1 MINPEGPAV
10 TDSSLRAFPQL
21 AAASIEIDRGHF
33 DLAAAQVIQHLRER
47 PNEPRG
53 TALLG
58 MIAMKTGALVQAEQ
72 FLRRALALGL
82 QTVEVQRELASALYQ
97 QERLGD
103 ALTAFAHLRDR
114 SADPQIAATHAM
126 ILHKLDRNA
135 EALAAHEALLQT
147 TRDVPQ
153 FWIAYGHSLRAAG
166 RTNDAVEAYRQA
178 IANEDEYGEAWWGIA
193 NIKSNVLSDDD
204 IATME
209 GALRI
214 AVDSRNIVPLRF
226 ALGRAF
232 HDRREYSRAFEH
244 YSEANAL
251 RASEL
256 RYDPDELTSEVSEFI
271 DGFDISPRTS
281 YVDRPNGPIP
291 VFVISMPRSGST
303 LLEQMLDR
311 HGSVEAV
318 GELPYVRALIRSMLE
333 IHTRREPIKVPELIR
348 RLSDKDK
355 QALGADY
362 MQRALL
368 HRRTETPYF
377 VDKMPMNWS
386 DLLFIR
392 EILPHARF
400 IEIRRNGMDC
410 GFSNYVHYFSRA
422 HASSFD
428 LTNIGRTYTDY
439 ARLMD
444 HISSAN
450 PGFMHRVRYEALVA
464 DPKPVLRGVLDYLGL
479 EWDESLLRFYES
491 KRSIRTPSAEQVR
504 RPLNRSG
511 IGTWKPYAEWLGPLR
526 EALGPLADA

>member
-1 MINPEGPAV
+1 
-10 TDSSLRAFPQL
+10 LRAFPQL
-21 AAASIEIDRGHF
+21 AAASVEIDRGHF
-33 DLAAAQVIQHLRER
+33 DLAAAQVIRHLRER

-58 MIAMKTGALVQAEQ
+58 MIAMKTGALIQAEQ

-82 QTVEVQRELASALYQ
+82 QTIEVQRELASALYQ

-103 ALTAFAHLRDR
+103 SLAAFAFLKDR

-126 ILHKLDRNA
+126 ILHKLDRNS
-135 EALAAHEALLQT
+135 EALAAHEELLQK

-166 RTNDAVEAYRQA
+166 RTDDAIEAYRQA
-178 IANEDEYGEAWWGIA
+178 IGIEDEYGEAWWGIA

-204 IATME
+204 IAAME
-209 GALRI
+209 GALRS

-226 ALGRAF
+226 ALARAF
-232 HDRREYSRAFEH
+232 HDRRDYSRAFEQ

-251 RASEL
+251 RAGEL
-256 RYDPDELTSEVSEFI
+256 RYDPDELTNEVSEFI
-271 DGFDISPRTS
+271 DSFDALPETSSLPRT
-281 YVDRPNGPIP
+281 DGPTPI
-291 VFVISMPRSGST
+291 FVISMPRSGST

-311 HGSVEAV
+311 HDSIEAV

-333 IHTRREPIKVPELIR
+333 IHTRREPIRVPELIR
-348 RLSDKDK
+348 RLSEDDKR
-355 QALGADY
+355 ALGADY
-362 MQRALL
+362 MQRASL
-368 HRRTETPYF
+368 HRRTEAPYF

-386 DLLFIR
+386 DILFIR
-392 EILPHARF
+392 EILPQARF

-410 GFSNYVHYFSRA
+410 SFSNYIHYFSRA

-439 ARLMD
+439 VRLMD
-444 HISSAN
+444 HIGSAQ
-450 PGFMHRVRYEALVA
+450 PGFMHQLRYEALVD
-464 DPKPVLRGVLDYLGL
+464 DPEPVLRATLGYLQLD
-479 EWDESLLRFYES
+479 WDESLLTFYS
-491 KRSIRTPSAEQVR
+491 SDRIVRTPSAEQVR

-511 IGTWKPYAEWLGPLR
+511 IGTWTPYAEWLGPLR
-526 EALGPLADA
+526 DALGPLAEA